1 MVPFANRRHDSIIA
15 GARDGGFAGLAKRGA
30 RAFKHGSHRTTK
42 EPQMSL
48 PPIVVFDLD
57 GTLAETAPDIMR
69 TLNVILEREGLPA
82 LPLERARELVGA
94 GARALISRGF
104 KVSGRPLDD
113 ETLERLFEEFLL
125 IYAEDVASNSFLF
138 DGVLDALDTL
148 AAEGYALAVCT
159 NKPILHT
166 RLILDHF
173 KIAQRF
179 AAVAGRDSFPFHK
192 PDPRHLT
199 LTIEAAG
206 ADPARAV
213 MIGDSRTDITT
224 ARAAGIPT
232 ICVPFG
238 YTDVPIETLE
248 PDLIIQHFDALPEA
262 VRQILGGG
270 GGQEAGNTSDGKVPA
285 HS

>member
-1 MVPFANRRHDSIIA
+1 
-15 GARDGGFAGLAKRGA
+15 
-30 RAFKHGSHRTTK
+30 
-42 EPQMSL
+42 MSL
-48 PPIVVFDLD
+48 SPIVVFDLD

-69 TLNVILEREGLPA
+69 VLNVILVREGLPA

-94 GARALISRGF
+94 GARALIERGF
-104 KVSGRPLDD
+104 RVSGRPLDA
-113 ETLERLFEEFLL
+113 ETLERLFEDFLL
-125 IYAEDVASNSFLF
+125 IYADDVASHSHLF
-138 DGVLDALDTL
+138 DGVLGALDQL
-148 AAEGYALAVCT
+148 SAEGYLLAVCT

-173 KIAQRF
+173 GISQRF
-179 AAVAGRDSFPFHK
+179 ASVAGRDSFPFHK

-206 ADPARAV
+206 GDPARAV
-213 MIGDSRTDITT
+213 MIGDSRTDIAT
-224 ARAAGIPT
+224 AKAAGIPT

-248 PDLIIQHFDALPEA
+248 PDVIIQHFDALPAA
-262 VRQILGGG
+262 VRQVLGGG
-270 GGQEAGNTSDGKVPA
+270 HAAEPSKVAA

>member
-1 MVPFANRRHDSIIA
+1 
-15 GARDGGFAGLAKRGA
+15 
-30 RAFKHGSHRTTK
+30 
-42 EPQMSL
+42 MSL

-69 TLNVILEREGLPA
+69 VLNVILVREGLAA

-94 GARALISRGF
+94 GARALIERGF
-104 KVSGRPLDD
+104 KVSGRPLDA
-113 ETLERLFEEFLL
+113 ETLERLFADFLT
-125 IYAEDVASNSFLF
+125 IYAEDTAANSHLF
-138 DGVLDALDTL
+138 DGVLEALDAL
-148 AAEGYALAVCT
+148 AADGYALAVCT

-173 KIAQRF
+173 GISGRF
-179 AAVAGRDSFPFHK
+179 AAVAGRDSFPYFK

-199 LTIEAAG
+199 LTIAAAN

-213 MIGDSRTDITT
+213 MIGDSRTDIAT

-248 PDLIIQHFDALPEA
+248 PDFVIQHFDELAGA
-262 VRQILGGG
+262 VDRVLKSPSR
-270 GGQEAGNTSDGKVPA
+270 ASLTA
-285 HS
+285 

>member
-1 MVPFANRRHDSIIA
+1 M
-15 GARDGGFAGLAKRGA
+15 
-30 RAFKHGSHRTTK
+30 T
-42 EPQMSL
+42 L

-69 TLNVILEREGLPA
+69 VLNVILVREGLPA

-104 KVSGRPLDD
+104 KVSGRPLDAQ
-113 ETLERLFEEFLL
+113 TLEQLFEDFLL
-125 IYAEDVASNSFLF
+125 IYADDVASHSHLF
-138 DGVLDALDTL
+138 DGVLGALDQL
-148 AAEGYALAVCT
+148 SLEGYLLAVCT

-173 KIAQRF
+173 GIAQRF
-179 AAVAGRDSFPFHK
+179 ASVAGRDSFPFHK

-206 ADPARAV
+206 GDPARAV
-213 MIGDSRTDITT
+213 MIGDSRTDIAT
-224 ARAAGIPT
+224 AKAAGIPT

-248 PDLIIQHFDALPEA
+248 PDLVIQHFDALPAA
-262 VRQILGGG
+262 VRQVLGGG
-270 GGQEAGNTSDGKVPA
+270 KADTPAKLAA

>member
-1 MVPFANRRHDSIIA
+1 
-15 GARDGGFAGLAKRGA
+15 
-30 RAFKHGSHRTTK
+30 
-42 EPQMSL
+42 MSL

-57 GTLAETAPDIMR
+57 GTLAETAPDIMA
-69 TLNVILEREGLPA
+69 TLNTILTQEGLPA

-94 GARALISRGF
+94 GARALIERGF
-104 KVSGRPLDD
+104 RVSGRPLGP

-125 IYAEDVASNSFLF
+125 IYADNVAPNSYLF

-148 AAEGYALAVCT
+148 AAEGFALAVCT

-173 KIAQRF
+173 GISGRF
-179 AAVAGRDSFPFHK
+179 AAVAGRDSFPYFK

-199 LTIEAAG
+199 STIEQAR

-213 MIGDSRTDITT
+213 MIGDSRTDIAT
-224 ARAAGIPT
+224 ARAAGIPS

-238 YTDVPIETLE
+238 YTDVPIESLS
-248 PDLIIQHFDALPEA
+248 PDLVIQHFDELPGA
-262 VRQILGGG
+262 VRKVLEQ
-270 GGQEAGNTSDGKVPA
+270 VPA
-285 HS
+285 VS